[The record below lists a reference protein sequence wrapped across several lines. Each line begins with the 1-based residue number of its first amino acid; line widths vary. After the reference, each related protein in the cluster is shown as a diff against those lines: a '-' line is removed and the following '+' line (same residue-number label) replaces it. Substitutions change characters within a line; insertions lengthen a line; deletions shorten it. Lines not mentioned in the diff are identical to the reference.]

1 MKKTY
6 LTPET
11 IETVIELQMMI
22 AGSTPKI
29 SNEGTE
35 EENEADP
42 SGEVLSRRRVRNQW
56 DDEELYEEE
65 LEEEE
70 DW

>member
-29 SNEGTE
+29 SNEGNDE
-35 EENEADP
+35 DEADP
-42 SGEVLSRRRVRNQW
+42 EGEVLSRRRVRNQW

>member
-29 SNEGTE
+29 SNEGNE
-35 EENEADP
+35 EDEADP
-42 SGEVLSRRRVRNQW
+42 EGEVLSRRRVRNQW

>member
-11 IETVIELQMMI
+11 IETVIELQTMI
-22 AGSTPKI
+22 AGSAPKI

-35 EENEADP
+35 EDEADP
-42 SGEVLSRRRVRNQW
+42 EGPVLSRRRRNQW

-70 DW
+70 EW

>member
-29 SNEGTE
+29 SNEGNE
-35 EENEADP
+35 EEDEADP

>member
-29 SNEGTE
+29 SNEGNE
-35 EENEADP
+35 EDEADP
-42 SGEVLSRRRVRNQW
+42 EGEVLSRRRVRNQW

-70 DW
+70 EW

>member
-1 MKKTY
+1 MMKKSY
-6 LTPET
+6 LTTET

-29 SNEGTE
+29 SNEGNE
-35 EENEADP
+35 EDEADP
-42 SGEVLSRRRVRNQW
+42 EGEVLSRRRVRNQW

-70 DW
+70 EW

>member
-11 IETVIELQMMI
+11 IETVIELQTMI
-22 AGSTPKI
+22 AGSAPQI
-29 SNEGTE
+29 SNEGDE
-35 EENEADP
+35 EDEADP
-42 SGEVLSRRRVRNQW
+42 EGEVLSRRRRNQW
-56 DDEELYEEE
+56 DDEDLYEEE

-70 DW
+70 EW

>member
-11 IETVIELQMMI
+11 IETVIELQTMI
-22 AGSTPKI
+22 AGSAPKI
-29 SNEGTE
+29 SNEGNE
-35 EENEADP
+35 EDEADP
-42 SGEVLSRRRVRNQW
+42 DGPVLSRRRGRTQW